1 MVNGTHSSIAYLGA
15 MAGWQTVDKAIAQ
28 APLHAHIE
36 ALMRDEIEPT
46 LEDLPGL
53 DLAQYRSNL
62 LARYANP
69 ALAHRT
75 QQIAMDGS
83 QKLPQ
88 RLLGT
93 VRDRLARNL
102 PVGRMA
108 LGVAAWMH
116 YLRGVDESGQSY
128 AIDDPHAKALTDL
141 YQRSIGRELNLDSV
155 QAMLAYTPVFGDLE
169 GNATLAN
176 TLLRALQSLQA
187 QGVAGTLL
195 AVNRG
200 EIN

>member
-1 MVNGTHSSIAYLGA
+1 
-15 MAGWQTVDKAIAQ
+15 
-28 APLHAHIE
+28 
-36 ALMRDEIEPT
+36 
-46 LEDLPGL
+46 
-53 DLAQYRSNL
+53 
-62 LARYANP
+62 
-69 ALAHRT
+69 
-75 QQIAMDGS
+75 
-83 QKLPQ
+83 
-88 RLLGT
+88 
-93 VRDRLARNL
+93 
-102 PVGRMA
+102 MA

-116 YLRGVDESGQSY
+116 YLRGVDEANRTY
-128 AIDDPHAKALTDL
+128 AIDDPHAKALTGL

-176 TLLRALQSLQA
+176 TLLWALQSLQA